1 MDFLRF
7 ARESSPKMELCVQD
21 MGVGAGG
28 DGVSVL
34 VAAWERRVAAARA
47 GDILRGLRAKRA
59 RAMRLAHHAAQ
70 THDAAW
76 RDQGVYRL
84 IVIHLSSR
92 DTA

>member
-1 MDFLRF
+1 M
-7 ARESSPKMELCVQD
+7 SPKTPLCVQD

-59 RAMRLAHHAAQ
+59 RAMRLAQHAAQ
-70 THDAAW
+70 THDATW
-76 RDQGVYRL
+76 RDQGLYEL
-84 IVIHLSSR
+84 AILSPS
-92 DTA
+92 

>member
-1 MDFLRF
+1 
-7 ARESSPKMELCVQD
+7 

-34 VAAWERRVAAARA
+34 VAAWERRMAAARA

-70 THDAAW
+70 THDATW
-76 RDQGVYRL
+76 RDQGVYIRNL
-84 IVIHLSSR
+84 IFEPTVFNAETEHQKKINTRMSE
-92 DTA
+92 